1 MKRTKCKDDSWTVQ
15 PSNKKRKTDSENL
28 CKSLKRLRLDAS
40 SDNGDER
47 ECKRAKIVKCEGNS
61 SKISNNNEQVSK
73 NEHITATQS
82 FMQSVRL
89 YLQTFLQNWYDPDQP
104 TIDEI
109 ADAHWF

>member
-47 ECKRAKIVKCEGNS
+47 ERKRAKIVKCEGNS
-61 SKISNNNEQVSK
+61 SKNSNTYEQVNK
-73 NEHITATQS
+73 NVMTNTQS